1 MIESIKL
8 WERIR
13 KGVEKMALVEV
24 KNISFQYPNGYLA
37 VDGVSFS
44 IEAGE
49 NIAIEGQNGAGKTT
63 TVKLLN
69 GLMKPCKG
77 DVLINGE
84 STQKYTTAQMSRKVG
99 YVFQNPDDQ
108 IFNSTVY
115 KEIEYGLKK
124 MKIDKKE
131 SERRIKDAAE
141 LTGMDKYLD
150 MNPYD
155 LPLSIRKFVTI
166 ASVIASN
173 CDVMIFDE
181 PTAGQ
186 DLEGLER
193 LSWLNRILVERGKAI
208 VTITHD
214 MEFVADNYER
224 IIVMCQKKVLADG
237 RTQDVLFRKDIMEKA
252 RLKQPALA
260 RIAAAIG
267 MKDSTLNVK
276 RVAEYIQCS
285 GRNS

>member
-1 MIESIKL
+1 
-8 WERIR
+8 
-13 KGVEKMALVEV
+13 MALVEV
-24 KNISFQYPNGYLA
+24 KNISFKYPNGYLA
-37 VDGVSFS
+37 VDDVSFS

-49 NIAIEGQNGAGKTT
+49 NIAIVGQNGAGKTT
-63 TVKLLN
+63 TVKMLN
-69 GLMKPCKG
+69 GLTKPCAG

-84 STQKYTTAQMSRKVG
+84 STKKYTTAQMARKVG

-124 MKIDKKE
+124 LKIPMDE
-131 SERRIKDAAE
+131 SERRVKDAAK
-141 LTGMDKYLD
+141 LTGMDKYLE

-166 ASVIASN
+166 ASVIASD

-186 DLEGLER
+186 DLDGLER
-193 LSWLNRILVERGKAI
+193 LSELNKTLTKRGKAI

-214 MEFVADNYER
+214 MEFVAENYDR
-224 IIVMCQKKVLADG
+224 TIVMCQKKVIADG
-237 RTQDVLFRKDIMEKA
+237 LTKDVFFEEEIMNRA
-252 RLKQPALA
+252 MLKQPALV
-260 RIAAAIG
+260 RIANKIG
-267 MKDSTLNVK
+267 MQKNTLDI
-276 RVAEYIQCS
+276 REVAKYIKS
-285 GRNS
+285 KK

>member
-1 MIESIKL
+1 
-8 WERIR
+8 
-13 KGVEKMALVEV
+13 MALVEV
-24 KNISFQYPNGYLA
+24 KNISFKYPNGYLA
-37 VDGVSFS
+37 VDDVSFS

-49 NIAIEGQNGAGKTT
+49 NIAIVGQNGAGKTT
-63 TVKLLN
+63 TVKMLN
-69 GLMKPCKG
+69 GLTKPCSG

-84 STQKYTTAQMSRKVG
+84 STKQYTTAQMARKVG

-124 MKIDKKE
+124 MGVSMEE
-131 SERRIKDAAE
+131 SERRIKDAAD
-141 LTGMDKYLD
+141 LTGMTKYLE

-186 DLEGLER
+186 DLDGLER
-193 LSWLNRILVERGKAI
+193 LSKLNKILTERGKAI

-214 MEFVADNYER
+214 MEFVAENYER
-224 IIVMCQKKVLADG
+224 VIVMCQKKVIADG
-237 RTQDVLFRKDIMEKA
+237 LAKDVFFEKEIMNRA
-252 RLKQPALA
+252 MLKQPALV
-260 RIAAAIG
+260 RAASRLG
-267 MKDSTLNVK
+267 MDRNTLDI
-276 RVAEYIQCS
+276 REVAEFIK
-285 GRNS
+285 RNSAVQRDKTRQTGTGCF

>member
-1 MIESIKL
+1 
-8 WERIR
+8 
-13 KGVEKMALVEV
+13 MALVEV
-24 KNISFQYPNGYLA
+24 KNISFKYPNGYLA
-37 VDGVSFS
+37 VDDVSFS

-49 NIAIEGQNGAGKTT
+49 NIAIVGQNGAGKTT
-63 TVKLLN
+63 TVKMLN
-69 GLMKPCKG
+69 GLTKPCEG

-84 STQKYTTAQMSRKVG
+84 STKKYTTAQMARKVG

-124 MKIDKKE
+124 MNVPME
-131 SERRIKDAAE
+131 EAERRIRDAAE
-141 LTGMDKYLD
+141 LTGMDRYLE

-166 ASVIASN
+166 ASVIASD

-186 DLEGLER
+186 DLDGLER
-193 LSWLNRILVERGKAI
+193 LSKLNRILTGRGKAI

-214 MEFVADNYER
+214 MEFVAENYNR
-224 IIVMCQKKVLADG
+224 VIVMCQKKVIADG
-237 RTQDVLFRKDIMEKA
+237 LTKDVFFEKEIMNRA
-252 RLKQPALA
+252 MLKQPALVRVA
-260 RIAAAIG
+260 SRIG
-267 MKDSTLNVK
+267 MEKNTLDIQE
-276 RVAEYIQCS
+276 VAEFIKERRKTVKS
-285 GRNS
+285 